1 MLPLL
6 GSEPTPNKT
15 IKMKKPTNK
24 AERDALIKELQAMT
38 FNELPKRWDEL
49 GEVEGFYVDRDSDVI
64 DVSCGDSHDFNRNLF
79 PTSEQA
85 EASIYLAMLMQL
97 RDVYREGWL
106 PDWTDARTKV
116 CLLLECGD
124 WNLYTNYDLSCPFSF
139 QTKERAELFLEN
151 FGDYLEKVKPLFS

>member
-1 MLPLL
+1 
-6 GSEPTPNKT
+6 
-15 IKMKKPTNK
+15 MKKPTNK

-38 FNELPKRWDEL
+38 FNEMPKRWDEL
-49 GEVEGFYVDRDSDVI
+49 EGYHSNPFSKGNELIETGIIRT
-64 DVSCGDSHDFNRNLF
+64 NRHTF

-106 PDWTDARTKV
+106 PDWGDLKV
-116 CLLLECGD
+116 KYSLLLSNNE
-124 WNLYTNYDLSCPFSF
+124 WKLHARISSHAPFSF

>member
-1 MLPLL
+1 
-6 GSEPTPNKT
+6 
-15 IKMKKPTNK
+15 MKKPTNK

-38 FNELPKRWDEL
+38 FNELPKRWYEL
-49 GEVEGFYVDRDSDVI
+49 GVVEGFYVNEYCEPEEIINTSVCEESRST
-64 DVSCGDSHDFNRNLF
+64 F
-79 PTSEQA
+79 PTSDQA

-106 PDWTDARTKV
+106 PDWGDEDESKH
-116 CLLLECGD
+116 CLVLEENQ
-124 WNLYTNYDLSCPFSF
+124 WRHMALETFSETFSF